1 MIWIH
6 AMEQDIALYAQE
18 FPDLLDVLNSLTPLV
33 LIDIFV
39 DLYRRSQ
46 EREA

>member
-1 MIWIH
+1 MG
-6 AMEQDIALYAQE
+6 QDIALYAQE
-18 FPDLLDVLNSLTPLV
+18 FPDLLDVLNSFTSLV
-33 LIDIFV
+33 LIGIFV

>member
-1 MIWIH
+1 MG
-6 AMEQDIALYAQE
+6 QDIALYAQE
-18 FPDLLDVLNSLTPLV
+18 FPDLLDVLNSFTPLV